1 MPYEARMTTEGGF
14 QKESDGRW
22 THNIRFSNALTG
34 ESIEFSGSCYSSVGF
49 HEAIQFQMKSLEST
63 VVAVMTARS
72 ALDSIKDEKTL
83 EEAKKVLDQAIFDR
97 TGMTWKQFQND
108 KIRKLF

>member
-1 MPYEARMTTEGGF
+1 MTTAGGF
-14 QKESDGRW
+14 QKESDGKW
-22 THNIRFSNALTG
+22 THSIQFSNVLTG
-34 ESIEFSGSCYSSVGF
+34 ESIEFTGSCHSSREF

-63 VVAVMTARS
+63 VHAVMTARS

-83 EEAKKVLDQAIFDR
+83 EEAKMVLDQAIFDR

-108 KIRKLF
+108 KIQKLF